1 MSEQTTQPITVTG
14 YLARNHAIFLQ
25 VANGLCPAE
34 SIESAK
40 ATYLEN
46 LDKIQVVLGNFK
58 RNFCSI
64 QEHYDRVK
72 DAYDNREQVVE
83 FMNFMKSELHDIE
96 HPAVDRLYKFNQEK
110 QGFDVIEVPT
120 DGSSKFVNTK
130 LGDEVYSREFWQDC
144 IQTNY
149 SHSTHSGKVIFD
161 EDIIGAAKNFLVG
174 PCGAWRNKAILAE
187 TQNFSSLEALKES
200 ILKQAQEKD
209 MILYNVYE
217 DVKREYDQGTFNVI
231 SESPLY
237 VWRGAFLD
245 KQ

>member
-1 MSEQTTQPITVTG
+1 MTNAATPITVTG

-25 VANGLCPAE
+25 VANGLCPKE

-46 LDKIQVVLGNFK
+46 LDKIQVALGNMK

-64 QEHYDRVK
+64 QEHFDRVK
-72 DAYDNREQVVE
+72 AAYDSKEEVLK
-83 FMNFMKSELHDIE
+83 FMDFMKSELHDIE
-96 HPAVDRLYKFNQEK
+96 YPAVNRLYKFNQEK
-110 QGFDVIEVPT
+110 QGLDVIEVPA
-120 DGSSKFVNTK
+120 DGSSKFVNNE
-130 LGDEVYSREFWQDC
+130 LGNEEYSREFWQDC

-149 SHSTHSGKVIFD
+149 TTHGVKGIFD

-187 TQNFSSLEALKES
+187 TQTSSSFEALKES

-209 MILYNVYE
+209 MILYGVYE
-217 DVKREYDQGTFNVI
+217 DVKREYDQESFKVI
-231 SESPLY
+231 SETPLY
-237 VWRGAFLD
+237 AWRGAFLD